1 MRRVT
6 ALAHQAAGLKNRAS
20 SLLMASSP
28 VSADIVVIGSGICG
42 SLVAERLARQ
52 GASVVI
58 LEAGPRV
65 DRARLV
71 QNYRNSPRKGDN
83 QSPYPMAPWAPYPDF
98 QPHDNG
104 YFVQAGPVA
113 YTSQYLRVVGGTA
126 WHWAAQAWRFLPS
139 DFRLKSLYG
148 VGKDWPITYDDLEP

>member
-42 SLVAERLARQ
+42 SLVAERLARTN
-52 GASVVI
+52 ASVVI

-65 DRARLV
+65 ERAQLV
-71 QNYRNSPRKGDN
+71 LNYRNSPRKGDW
-83 QSPYPMAPWAPYPDF
+83 MAPYP
-98 QPHDNG
+98 QSRWAPHPVYKPDPGND
-104 YFVQAGPVA
+104 YLVQAGP
-113 YTSQYLRVVGGTA
+113 YPY
-126 WHWAAQAWRFLPS
+126 P
-139 DFRLKSLYG
+139 
-148 VGKDWPITYDDLEP
+148 